1 MADFSINAHERT
13 VTGKKV
19 SNLRN
24 AGNVPGT
31 IYGPKTAPMTV
42 QFDYR
47 ELDST
52 LRSAGSTNI
61 IDVNYSGGSVRVV
74 ARDVQRDIIKGT
86 IKHVDF
92 FAVDEN
98 SKIRAQIPVV
108 LTGESPIVATRKA
121 ILIAGANSIRI
132 ETLPRDLINRIEV
145 DLSKLTA
152 IGSTIYVKDLTVP
165 EGILILSDG
174 EEIVAKAL
182 QTGAQ
187 RAAEALSEDEES

>member
-1 MADFSINAHERT
+1 MADYSINAQTRT
-13 VTGKKV
+13 VIGKKV
-19 SNLRN
+19 STVRT

-31 IYGPKTAPMTV
+31 IYGPKTPAISV

-47 ELDST
+47 ELETT
-52 LRSAGSTNI
+52 LRTAGSTNI
-61 IDVNYSGGSVRVV
+61 IDVNYDGTAIRVL

-98 SKIRAQIPVV
+98 SKIRAEIPVM
-108 LTGESPIVATRKA
+108 LIGESPIIATRKA
-121 ILIAGANSIRI
+121 ILIAGTSSVRI
-132 ETLPRDLINRIEV
+132 ESLPRDLVNKIEI
-145 DLSKLTA
+145 DLSALTA
-152 IGSTIYVKDLTVP
+152 IGSTIYVKDLKVGA
-165 EGILILSDG
+165 GIVILNDG

-187 RAAEALSEDEES
+187 RADAAKDDLD